1 MSVFVLYSHLPK
13 GQVVVVR
20 IPLVLQSQYGA
31 DRFQSVYV
39 PVLGGV
45 GAPVYT
51 TQEISSSASATGGSR
66 ARCSFIYSAGNFTTH
81 IPNTHSRDRSA
92 LQFDII
98 VFF

>member
-1 MSVFVLYSHLPK
+1 M
-13 GQVVVVR
+13 VVR
-20 IPLVLQSQYGA
+20 IPLVLQSLCGA

-51 TQEISSSASATGGSR
+51 AREISWSASATGGLR
-66 ARCSFIYSAGNFTTH
+66 ARCSSIYSPGNFTTH
-81 IPNTHSRDRSA
+81 IPNTLSRDYSA
-92 LQFDII
+92 LQLDII